1 MRAWAA
7 FLSVALGFS
16 VPAMAQP
23 ASLAP
28 RAKRVKLAVM
38 SFDYG
43 TVSNPWWGD
52 SDIGKGVA
60 TEIVD
65 RLVND
70 GTFSVIE
77 RSQLDTVL
85 AEQDFANTNRADPS
99 AKSLA
104 RIGKVMGIRYIVAGS
119 ITKFGSEQKNYG
131 AGMAGAALGPVGM
144 LKLKKAKTE
153 VEITARLIDTT
164 TGEILLSAN
173 GSGLSKKGGGIGF
186 ALPRTPGMAGVD
198 MASDDYRSS
207 AIGEAQDIACT
218 QVVDALLAKAATLLA
233 PGVAALHP

>member
-1 MRAWAA
+1 MRRLLTILGLVLGLAA
-7 FLSVALGFS
+7 EAG
-16 VPAMAQP
+16 AQP
-23 ASLAP
+23 AAAAP

-52 SDIGKGVA
+52 ADIGKGVA
-60 TEIVD
+60 DQIVD

-77 RSQLDTVL
+77 RRQLDTVL
-85 AEQDFANTNRADPS
+85 AEQDFARTNRADPN

-119 ITKFGSEQKNYG
+119 ITAFGSEQKNYG

-153 VEITARLIDTT
+153 VALTARLIDTT
-164 TGEILLSAN
+164 TGEVLLSAT
-173 GSGLSKKGGGIGF
+173 GSGLSKKGGGISL
-186 ALPRTPGMAGVD
+186 ALPKTPGMSGLD
-198 MASDDYRSS
+198 MGSDDYRSS
-207 AIGEAQDIACT
+207 AIGEAQDLACT
-218 QVVDALLAKAATLLA
+218 QVVEALLAKATTLLA
-233 PGVAALHP
+233 PGVATLRP